1 MMLGKKLHLV
11 CRNKI
16 YRVMAAMFICLPMF
30 ANAATDS
37 AAYGPLRLGTRLS
50 LNSVGEITDAPWGV
64 YADGVGY
71 GATLSFD
78 VSYRLSE
85 RFALHSAVGLDFR
98 YFATAEQEIGIYCD
112 GDCGGQWK
120 GKDKDDLLYIDVPIL
135 VQFQIPEIVYFEA
148 GPVFDFLLV
157 RHSEFFVLKEYRQ
170 DKCQND
176 RVFGAGVSF
185 GAGHTFSFGLFV
197 DVRISYQFTDVV
209 SINEKCGSYTVREMR
224 SHDDAPTGTEHSE
237 KMNEYIDKNMV
248 GSYYWMNKIQLGV
261 GYWF

>member
-1 MMLGKKLHLV
+1 MLGKKLHLV

-16 YRVMAAMFICLPMF
+16 CRVMAAMFICLPMF

-85 RFALHSAVGLDFR
+85 RIALHSAVGLDFR

-120 GKDKDDLLYIDVPIL
+120 GKDRTTCFI
-135 VQFQIPEIVYFEA
+135 
-148 GPVFDFLLV
+148 
-157 RHSEFFVLKEYRQ
+157 
-170 DKCQND
+170 
-176 RVFGAGVSF
+176 
-185 GAGHTFSFGLFV
+185 
-197 DVRISYQFTDVV
+197 
-209 SINEKCGSYTVREMR
+209 
-224 SHDDAPTGTEHSE
+224 
-237 KMNEYIDKNMV
+237 
-248 GSYYWMNKIQLGV
+248 
-261 GYWF
+261 

>member
-1 MMLGKKLHLV
+1 MLF
-11 CRNKI
+11 NKI
-16 YRVMAAMFICLPMF
+16 KICAILLCMPQL

-37 AAYGPLRLGTRLS
+37 AAYGPLRFGTRLS
-50 LNSVGEITDAPWGV
+50 LNKVGEITDAPWGV

-120 GKDKDDLLYIDVPIL
+120 GKDKDDLLYIDIPIL

-157 RHSEFFVLKEYRQ
+157 RHSEFFVPKEHRQ
-170 DKCQND
+170 DKCQDD
-176 RVFGAGVSF
+176 RFLGAGISL

-197 DVRISYQFTDVV
+197 DMRISYQFTDLVA
-209 SINEKCGSYTVREMR
+209 INEKCGSYTVSGMQSRR
-224 SHDDAPTGTEHSE
+224 DAQTGAEHTETLY
-237 KMNEYIDKNMV
+237 EYIDKSMV
-248 GSYYWMNKIQLGV
+248 GSYYWMNKIQFGV